1 MKVLEVKDLT
11 KIYGKKGNQGNWGN
25 KGEKKSQFTAVDNI
39 SFSLEKGEI
48 VGFLGP
54 NGAGKTTTIQMLL
67 GTLTPTKGA
76 ISYFGQSFWA
86 DGFDNGGGLEGIGG
100 IGSGKGNGRKEVLRR
115 VNFASAY
122 SDLPW
127 RLTVWENLSWY
138 AEIYEVPNK
147 RERILGV
154 LKELGAEKFLNKTIN
169 NLSAGQKTRVM
180 LAKAFLNKP
189 EIVLL
194 DEPTASLDVEVAVE
208 VRNYIRRMQKEF
220 GTTVLLTSHNMK
232 DVEELAGRVLVINH
246 GKIVDEGTPLE
257 LMQKMNRT
265 KLKFVVFEN
274 EEKIEEVVRE
284 IGEIREIREGERVEV
299 EIKDELIPKFLAK
312 MFEAKVFIRDLE
324 IERPGLEEY
333 FLGEMK
339 NANLKMESDNV
350 KCKT

>member
-1 MKVLEVKDLT
+1 MSVLDVKNLT
-11 KIYGKKGNQGNWGN
+11 KIYSPKKNP
-25 KGEKKSQFTAVDNI
+25 FVAVDNV

-67 GTLTPTKGA
+67 GTLTPTSGA
-76 ISYFGQSFWA
+76 ILYFGDTF
-86 DGFDNGGGLEGIGG
+86 IK
-100 IGSGKGNGRKEVLRR
+100 IGKGGEGRINGTKEVLKRI
-115 VNFASAY
+115 NFASAY

-138 AEIYEVPNK
+138 AEIYEVEDK
-147 RERILGV
+147 KERILNV
-154 LKELGAEKFLNKTIN
+154 LQELKAEDFLNKTIN

-180 LAKAFLNKP
+180 LAKAFLNNP

-208 VRNYIRRMQKEF
+208 VREYIRRMQHEF

-232 DVEELAGRVLVINH
+232 DVEELANRVIVVNH
-246 GKIVDEGTPLE
+246 GKIVDEGTPLA
-257 LMQKMNRT
+257 LIQKMDKT
-265 KLKFVVFEN
+265 KLKFVVFEG
-274 EEKIEEVVRE
+274 EEEMKRV
-284 IGEIREIREGERVEV
+284 IGEMKELRETQDGERVEI
-299 EIKDELIPKFLAK
+299 EISDELIPKFLAK

-333 FLGEMK
+333 FLT
-339 NANLKMESDNV
+339 
-350 KCKT
+350 KTN